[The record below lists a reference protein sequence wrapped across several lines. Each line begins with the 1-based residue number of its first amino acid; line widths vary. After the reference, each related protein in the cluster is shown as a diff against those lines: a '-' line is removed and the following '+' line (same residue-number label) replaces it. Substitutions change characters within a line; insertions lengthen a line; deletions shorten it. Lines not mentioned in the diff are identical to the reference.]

1 MECITLQYVKQCR
14 IALITFLVVL
24 VIAVT
29 QFSWAATD
37 PLAWSKTAK
46 WRIHSA
52 QFHDGLAAIA
62 FDDPLGRAIGQYP
75 SGDVVRKMLLIG
87 YIDKMGK
94 QVIPPRFFH
103 AGDFSEG
110 LAAVR
115 IDSGRKDKI
124 WWKWGYI
131 DRTGKVIIKPRFDD
145 ASDFHEG
152 LALVKMSTIKQPM
165 APVEVDTKLSYIDRQ
180 GRTVIK
186 LPKQINEAYPFME
199 KRAVVK
205 NNQQKC
211 VFINQQG
218 QLLTPQDRQLSCEQL
233 TYNSDLS
240 YHVNNPSGFR
250 DGLLAVEKNNKY
262 GYVDRQGRL
271 AIALKFDQVTNFSE
285 GLAIVQT
292 TDKTGQTAI
301 GCIDRQG
308 RYTFPPQMA
317 IDNIRDFREGLA
329 AARDARTKRY
339 GFIDR
344 TGKFV
349 IPPKFDQVMYS
360 RVSLNQTI
368 TKAGFSEGFAIVTYA
383 GKQAVIDKTGKMIFS
398 EDTYKNPGGTVEFG
412 NFKEGLLR
420 VNIKP
425 KPIDN
430 NPIPDGEYVFLN
442 KSGNIVIRQPK

>member
-1 MECITLQYVKQCR
+1 M
-14 IALITFLVVL
+14 IA
-24 VIAVT
+24 AT

-131 DRTGKVIIKPRFDD
+131 DRTGKVVIKTQFTQAR
-145 ASDFHEG
+145 DFHEG
-152 LALVKMSTIKQPM
+152 TAAVV
-165 APVEVDTKLSYIDRQ
+165 ANDGGFGYINRQ
-180 GRTVIK
+180 GRMVIK
-186 LPKQINEAYPFME
+186 LPKQIDEAYPFIE
-199 KRAVVK
+199 GRAVVRHH
-205 NNQQKC
+205 NRKC

-218 QLLTPQDRQLSCEQL
+218 QLLVPQDRQLSCEEL
-233 TYNSDLS
+233 TYNSSLPYLVS
-240 YHVNNPSGFR
+240 NNPGFYG
-250 DGLLAVEKNNKY
+250 GLLAVNKNKEF
-262 GYVDRQGRL
+262 GYIDGQGRL
-271 AIALKFDQVTNFSE
+271 VIALKFEHVTNFSE
-285 GLAIVQT
+285 GLAIVRT

-308 RYTFPPQMA
+308 RYTFPPQTA
-317 IDNIRDFREGLA
+317 IDDIHDFREGLA
-329 AARDARTKRY
+329 AARDVRTKRY

-344 TGKFV
+344 AGKFV
-349 IPPKFDQVMYS
+349 IPPKFDQV
-360 RVSLNQTI
+360 I
-368 TKAGFSEGFAIVTYA
+368 TSELPLGQFMVPGFSEGVAVVIYD
-383 GKQAVIDKTGKMIFS
+383 GKQVIIDKTGKPIFS
-398 EDTYKNPGGTVEFG
+398 EEKFKPSGGTVEFDQ
-412 NFKEGLLR
+412 FKEGLVRATIRPTHR
-420 VNIKP
+420 VDTP
-425 KPIDN
+425 FLP
-430 NPIPDGEYVFLN
+430 GEHIFLN
-442 KSGNIVIRQPK
+442 KLGNVVIRQPK